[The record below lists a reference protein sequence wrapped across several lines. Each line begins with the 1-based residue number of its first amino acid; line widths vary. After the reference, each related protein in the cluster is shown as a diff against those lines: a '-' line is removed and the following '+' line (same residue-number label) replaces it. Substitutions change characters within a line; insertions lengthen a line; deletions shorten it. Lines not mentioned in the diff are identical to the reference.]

1 MHNDY
6 KVNYKVDVKKN
17 NKKKLILR
25 FIYIALCIFFL
36 MIVAFFFLE
45 YLKIVKSANDEEAI
59 SKEISDSED
68 KKDISKTADNSDKAD
83 STDAADNTDNTK
95 DTDNAASNL
104 ADYDVTIDDEYIID
118 FSREIA
124 ADLKAAG
131 IQELKFPEL
140 ETYTYGERVPETE
153 VVQDD
158 YFDDAVF
165 IGNSQMEGVAIYSSM
180 KNATVLAGKGIM
192 VDTIFTKEV
201 IKTKDSNRITII
213 SALELKQYGKIYI
226 MLGANELGW
235 VSDIEFIKQYG
246 KVIDKIKELQPEAK
260 IYVNTI
266 IPVSKEKSEKD
277 KIYNNENIERF
288 NKLIINMTKEK
299 QVYYVDS
306 KEALGDEEGNLP
318 ANSTTDGV
326 HFNSIYYEKWF
337 NYLKT
342 HTVKS

>member
-6 KVNYKVDVKKN
+6 NVNYKKDLQE
-17 NKKKLILR
+17 NKKKRMLLR
-25 FIYIALCIFFL
+25 IIYIALCIFFL
-36 MIVAFFFLE
+36 LIVAYIFLE
-45 YLKIVKSANDEEAI
+45 YFNFEIWKDKEEVI
-59 SKEISDSED
+59 SKELEESED
-68 KKDISKTADNSDKAD
+68 KEDLNQATNNSDKTSNDDTADN
-83 STDAADNTDNTK
+83 K
-95 DTDNAASNL
+95 DEINAPNN
-104 ADYDVTIDDEYIID
+104 DVTLDDEYIIE
-118 FSREIA
+118 FLGNNAKGHKE
-124 ADLKAAG
+124 AG
-131 IQELKFPEL
+131 TDEL
-140 ETYTYGERVPETE
+140 ELPEKNSYTYGEKVPESE
-153 VVQDD
+153 AVQDD

-201 IKTKDSNRITII
+201 IKTKESNRITII
-213 SALELKQYGKIYI
+213 SALELKQYGKVYI

-246 KVIDKIKELQPEAK
+246 KVIDKIKELQPKSK
-260 IYVNTI
+260 IYVNAI

-277 KIYNNENIERF
+277 KIYNNVNIERF

-306 KEALGDEEGNLP
+306 KEALADEEGNLP

-342 HTVKS
+342 HTVQS

>member
-45 YLKIVKSANDEEAI
+45 YLKTVKSANDEEAI